1 MACMKVHQWAKDC
14 TDTKKCPFIND
25 ENAFAFLNRYLY
37 PEIENPRKK
46 LFSYELFNRDFSAKK
61 IKIRILSFDEPV
73 IYHILMEEYSRT
85 FPSMTEEQKQLRK
98 IELQRQLDELDNM

>member
-1 MACMKVHQWAKDC
+1 MN
-14 TDTKKCPFIND
+14 FSI
-25 ENAFAFLNRYLY
+25 
-37 PEIENPRKK
+37 EIS
-46 LFSYELFNRDFSAKK
+46 LQKK